1 MDPYEAYER
10 KRRARNEAFLQRH
23 HKIFTALIFIAAL
36 CCFILPWVWLPFW
49 AALWVQIVACM
60 GLYLLG
66 RAYTWAFH
74 KKQEPK
80 DEEEDE

>member
-23 HKIFTALIFIAAL
+23 HKVFTALIFIAAL

-49 AALWVQIVACM
+49 AALWVHDR
-60 GLYLLG
+60 GLHGPVSARPGLHLG
-66 RAYTWAFH
+66 FS
-74 KKQEPK
+74 QEAR
-80 DEEEDE
+80 